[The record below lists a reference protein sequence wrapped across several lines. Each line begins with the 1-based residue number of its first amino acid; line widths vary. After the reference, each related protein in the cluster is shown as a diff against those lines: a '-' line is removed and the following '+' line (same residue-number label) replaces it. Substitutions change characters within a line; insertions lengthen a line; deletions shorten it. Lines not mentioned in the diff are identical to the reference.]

1 MSPQTENKIVL
12 IVRKTRLDELIYR
25 YNTEAQA
32 RFYIEHL
39 GADFS
44 DYKKEDEQYKAA
56 VQQTQQHLQGWG
68 RVQTVDRSFVPNFI
82 FGPSDTIVVLGQD
95 GLVANTL
102 KYLNEQSVVGINPDP
117 ARWEGVLLPFTVKDI
132 PQILPQVLKG
142 SRTVSEV
149 TMARVELNDGQ
160 VLHAVNDLFIGARS
174 HVSARYLIQSGA
186 KQEQH
191 SSSGIIVSTGLG
203 TTGWF
208 KSLMAG
214 ALAIATSVSGQELK
228 APLPLSFPRDV
239 DFLYYTVREP
249 FPSKTSQAS
258 LVVGRVTAEQPL
270 TLISQ
275 MAESGVIFSDG
286 VESDY
291 LEFNSGAQA
300 IIRPAAKKGHLI
312 V

>member
-1 MSPQTENKIVL
+1 
-12 IVRKTRLDELIYR
+12 
-25 YNTEAQA
+25 
-32 RFYIEHL
+32 
-39 GADFS
+39 
-44 DYKKEDEQYKAA
+44 
-56 VQQTQQHLQGWG
+56 
-68 RVQTVDRSFVPNFI
+68 
-82 FGPSDTIVVLGQD
+82 
-95 GLVANTL
+95 
-102 KYLNEQSVVGINPDP
+102 
-117 ARWEGVLLPFTVKDI
+117 
-132 PQILPQVLKG
+132 
-142 SRTVSEV
+142 
-149 TMARVELNDGQ
+149 MARVELNDGQ

-186 KQEQH
+186 MQEQH

-214 ALAIATSVSGQELK
+214 ALAIATSVSGKEIK
-228 APLPLSFPRDV
+228 VPSPLSFPRDV

-249 FPSKTSQAS
+249 FPSKISQAS

-300 IIRPAAKKGHLI
+300 IIRPAAKKGHL
-312 V
+312 VV